1 MQVMYVCT
9 SVFIFDFLSLFV
21 YIYLFCN
28 CKYFVMATERSKG
41 RKQEGHGI
49 YAAFL
54 MKNNERCIQLRD
66 KRVEKH

>member
-1 MQVMYVCT
+1 
-9 SVFIFDFLSLFV
+9 
-21 YIYLFCN
+21 
-28 CKYFVMATERSKG
+28 MATERSKG
-41 RKQEGHGI
+41 SKQEGHGI